1 MKIAN
6 EQVDKIYLIHEKQ
19 INNYFL
25 WKFVLDIA
33 MALLCLLLVCLP
45 MFKFCGG
52 IKEICERYG
61 YKITNSEEKYIT
73 RLFNEQE
80 KTYKKQ
86 SNEMEDVFGNIEKLT
101 DPDIVFDTSNYS
113 FWTSIEGVAG
123 GTLSSSAKKDLVFAY
138 RNSTLLSYLNLV
150 FYDYVRLGFKWL
162 NEVSVLLNL
171 YVGIKILFL
180 LMPLIST
187 IKDIV
192 SYLSNKNNMTI
203 TYLNGVISAQCEST
217 NTLIK
222 NQIQVAGLIL
232 FLMVTAVDLIFFGF
246 ITSVKISVVWTIIFA
261 FLGLVFFMVLNLKV
275 NKMKKSLEYDI
286 VKDAIFCTHCG
297 KHK

>member
-150 FYDYVRLGFKWL
+150 FYDYERLGFKWL

-171 YVGIKILFL
+171 YVGITILFL

-222 NQIQVAGLIL
+222 NQIQVA
-232 FLMVTAVDLIFFGF
+232 D
-246 ITSVKISVVWTIIFA
+246 
-261 FLGLVFFMVLNLKV
+261 
-275 NKMKKSLEYDI
+275 
-286 VKDAIFCTHCG
+286 
-297 KHK
+297 